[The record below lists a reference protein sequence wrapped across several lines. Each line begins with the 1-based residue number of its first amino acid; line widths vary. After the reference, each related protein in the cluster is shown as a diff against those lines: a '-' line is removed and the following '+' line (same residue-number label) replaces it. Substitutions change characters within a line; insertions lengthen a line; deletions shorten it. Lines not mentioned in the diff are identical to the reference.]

1 MNLSEESL
9 RISGVTSLE
18 YLDWCKKNNL
28 KPRSNETKQLFFKL
42 IREGKLYRNKET
54 GKIIYRGKEIDG
66 KKL

>member
-28 KPRSNETKQLFFKL
+28 KPRSNEAKQLFFKL
-42 IREGKLYRNKET
+42 IREGKLYRSKET
-54 GKIIYRGKEIDG
+54 GKITYRGKEFDA